1 MSLQASTS
9 TADTRVSE
17 TREVRALAS
26 QAQGRKAILGFG
38 WSALNSGSAMLIAAM
53 VFVITSRLLGPEEFG
68 TVALA
73 ISVITFTGCAAPGA
87 FGEALIQRAQIR
99 DEHLDTVFW
108 LCMAAGVVLYALI
121 VVLSGFVADLSSQP
135 ILATLLPFIGLKLVF
150 DLAAVVPQALVIRQ
164 MQFKYIAARTA
175 IGNSIGGLVCVA
187 MALNGYGLWALATA
201 PVVTSAV
208 SLIILIWAAKWRPK
222 PQLRKVALRDLWRF
236 GIFSSGNH
244 TLHVIN
250 LDQLILGFFAGPA
263 MLGLYFLGKRL
274 NDLLSGL
281 SAQALYPV
289 CTVFFASIQTSP
301 DKHIPAFQNA
311 MRVSTL
317 LAFSLFGGLF
327 LVADSAIPLVLGE
340 HWQPAIPAVQA
351 FAVIGFLGGLRV
363 AVSSLANGL
372 GRADIWFAFEL
383 LRYALVVIAIIALI
397 GQGLEAVLLGIVAA
411 NLAVIPGCF
420 IIAHK
425 LTGVSVTQYMGV
437 LATPLIATAAMAG
450 VILLLPMLL
459 SDQDSLTLLLVQI
472 VAGSAAYL
480 LTAFSLSGREITKLR
495 QTFKE
500 GKAHD

>member
-1 MSLQASTS
+1 MNLQASTS
-9 TADTRVSE
+9 SANTRVSD

-26 QAQGRKAILGFG
+26 RARGQKAIFGFG

-53 VFVITSRLLGPEEFG
+53 VFVITSRLLGPEVFG

-73 ISVITFTGCAAPGA
+73 ISVITFIGCAAPSA

-99 DEHLDTVFW
+99 EEHLDTVFW

-121 VVLSGFVADLSSQP
+121 VMLSGVVAELSSQP
-135 ILATLLPFIGLKLVF
+135 ILASLLPFIGLKLVF

-175 IGNSIGGLVCVA
+175 IGNSIGGVVCVA
-187 MALNGYGLWALATA
+187 MALNGYGLWALAMA
-201 PVVTSAV
+201 PVVTSLV
-208 SLIILIWAAKWRPK
+208 SLVILIWAANWRPK
-222 PQLRKVALRDLWRF
+222 LQLRRDALRDLWRF

-244 TLHVIN
+244 SLHVIN
-250 LDQLILGFFAGPA
+250 LDQLILGLLAGPA
-263 MLGLYFLGKRL
+263 MLGLYFMGKRL
-274 NDLLSGL
+274 TELLSGL

-289 CTVFFASIQTSP
+289 CTVFFASIQTRP
-301 DKHIPAFQNA
+301 DQHIPAFQNA

-317 LAFSLFGGLF
+317 LAFALFGGLF
-327 LVADSAIPLVLGE
+327 LLAESVIPLALGS

-383 LRYALVVIAIIALI
+383 LRYALVVIAIVALVR
-397 GQGLEAVLLGIVAA
+397 QGLEAVMLGIVLA

-420 IIAHK
+420 IIARK
-425 LTGVSVTQYMGV
+425 LTGVSAAQYLGV
-437 LATPLIATAAMAG
+437 LATPLFATAAMAG
-450 VILLLPMLL
+450 AILLMPLLL
-459 SDQDSLTLLLVQI
+459 SEQNPVLVLLLQVL
-472 VAGSAAYL
+472 AGSAAYL
-480 LTAFSLSGREITKLR
+480 LTAFSLSGHEINTLK
-495 QTFKE
+495 QTFRE